1 MAIFAKSFHIIIGKK
16 NITSMSSATMNISLP
31 DSLKEYVKERVEEES
46 YSTPSDYVRSL
57 IRDDQKRRDEKRL
70 EQMLLE
76 GLKSG
81 KKIHMTPKEW
91 KKLWEEAG
99 EWRKNKVPA

>member
-1 MAIFAKSFHIIIGKK
+1 
-16 NITSMSSATMNISLP
+16 MSQATMNISLP

-46 YSTPSDYVRSL
+46 YSTPSDYMRSL
-57 IRDDQKRRDEKRL
+57 IRDDQRRRDEKRL

-81 KKIHMTPKEW
+81 KKIHMAPKEW
-91 KKLWEEAG
+91 KKLWEEARM
-99 EWRKNKVPA
+99 ESNNKLPA

>member
-1 MAIFAKSFHIIIGKK
+1 
-16 NITSMSSATMNISLP
+16 MSQATMNISLP
-31 DSLKEYVKERVEEES
+31 ESLKEYVKERVEEEH

-57 IRDDQKRRDEKRL
+57 IREDQKQRDEKKL

-81 KKIHMTPKEW
+81 PPIEMTPREW
-91 KKLWEEAG
+91 KRLWAEA
-99 EWRKNKVPA
+99 RTASKNKQRG